1 MTLWDWSIVAAYGL
15 AVLAAGLVLARKAAA
30 SSEEYFLSGRRL
42 SWYVLGL
49 SLVATS
55 FAADTPLAVT
65 EIVRTK
71 GIWGNWIWWIWAI
84 SHVLA
89 VFLFSRLWRRA
100 EVTTDAEFIELR
112 YRGRSAATL
121 RGVKAAVMALGFNL
135 LVMGWVTQAMG
146 TIIAATLDMDKD
158 LALGACALVAIVYTT
173 ASGLWG
179 VVVSDVFQFAVAMV
193 GAFVFAGYAV
203 QAAGGLTALADK
215 AQSLHKL
222 SVLPPHSALESSKF
236 LILLSIGWLATHNAD
251 AGGYTMQ
258 RLSAAR
264 NERHAVGGS
273 ILFVLCHYV
282 LRVWPWILV
291 ALASLVLLPDL
302 TDHKAAYPILIM
314 RVLPTGL
321 KGLLVASLL
330 AAYMSTI
337 DTHLNWGASYLVTD
351 IYQRFWKKDA
361 DQHSLVRAARVSSLG
376 LALAAVLV
384 SRSIDSITGAW
395 TLLYSMGA
403 GLGPALILRW
413 FWWRVTALAELA
425 AMLLSLAAGILLT
438 ALDVP
443 YEFRLASIFSLG
455 MLVTIL
461 VSLLT
466 GHRDTEHLEAF
477 YDKVRPGGWWGP
489 VSKGRPGILTKG
501 TAVDVLAGLAVVYGL
516 GLGMGKLLFSQWA
529 QAAWLLSAATA
540 GGAILWMRRG
550 SFGGHSSS
558 HPLKSSTS
566 SPTSQPDSTSVPT
579 SPASPSSS
587 PR

>member
-1 MTLWDWSIVAAYGL
+1 MTFWDWSIIAAYGL
-15 AVLAAGLVLARKAAA
+15 AVLVFGMVLARKAAS

-42 SWYVLGL
+42 TWYVLGL

-65 EIVRTK
+65 EIVRTQ
-71 GIWGNWIWWIWAI
+71 GIWGNWIWWIWAL

-89 VFLFSRLWRRA
+89 IFLFSRLWRRA
-100 EVTTDAEFIELR
+100 EVTTDAEFIERR
-112 YRGRSAATL
+112 YQGRSAAVL
-121 RGVKAAVMALGFNL
+121 RAVKAAVMGLGFNL
-135 LVMGWVTQAMG
+135 FIMGWVTQAMG
-146 TIIAATLDMDKD
+146 TIFSATLDMDKD
-158 LALGACALVAIVYTT
+158 LALGLCALVAIVYTT

-193 GAFVFAGYAV
+193 GAFLFAGYAV
-203 QAAGGLTALADK
+203 HAAGGLSAVAAK
-215 AQSLHKL
+215 AESLHKL
-222 SVLPPHSALESSKF
+222 SVLPPQSALDSSKF

-258 RLSAAR
+258 RLSAAK

-291 ALASLVLLPDL
+291 ALASLVLLPNL
-302 TDHKAAYPILIM
+302 TDHKAAYPLLIM

-351 IYQRFWKKDA
+351 IYQRFWHKDA
-361 DQHSLVRAARVSSLG
+361 DERSLIRAARISSVG
-376 LALAAVLV
+376 LALAALLV
-384 SRSIDSITGAW
+384 SRSIDSIKGAW

-413 FWWRVTALAELA
+413 FWWRVTAQAELA
-425 AMLLSLAAGILLT
+425 AMLLSLVAGALLS
-438 ALDVP
+438 ALGLA
-443 YEFRLASIFSLG
+443 YEFRLAAVFGLG
-455 MLVTIL
+455 LFTTVL
-461 VSLLT
+461 VSLAT
-466 GHRDTEHLEAF
+466 GRKVTRHLEAF
-477 YDKVRPGGWWGP
+477 YDRVRPGGLWGP
-489 VSKGRPGILTKG
+489 VAKGRPGILNRG
-501 TAVDVLAGLAVVYGL
+501 ILVDVLAGVAVVYGL
-516 GLGMGKLLFSQWA
+516 GLGIGKMLFSQWS
-529 QAAWLLSAATA
+529 QAGILLAAAAT
-540 GGAILWMRRG
+540 GGIVLWMRRD
-550 SFGGHSSS
+550 SFVTQSPSESSAS
-558 HPLKSSTS
+558 PLPEPSLVPASSEPSSTS
-566 SPTSQPDSTSVPT
+566 S
-579 SPASPSSS
+579 SP